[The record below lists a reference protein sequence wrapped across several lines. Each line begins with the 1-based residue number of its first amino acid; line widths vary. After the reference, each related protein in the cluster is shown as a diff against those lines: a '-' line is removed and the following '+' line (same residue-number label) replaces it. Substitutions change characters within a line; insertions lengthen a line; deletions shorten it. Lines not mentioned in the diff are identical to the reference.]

1 VACHGILV
9 PGEAN
14 ARLRL
19 RSTVTIEDA
28 QRVTKILEACLR
40 KVGVDPDTGLLDV
53 DIIATGVSK
62 ATRDKTKLMLD
73 IIKDISKEQQGS
85 APLDMVLDRAEEQGI
100 ERGRAEEI
108 VARLKRDGSIMEP
121 KHKMLRVV

>member
-1 VACHGILV
+1 
-9 PGEAN
+9 
-14 ARLRL
+14 
-19 RSTVTIEDA
+19 
-28 QRVTKILEACLR
+28 
-40 KVGVDPDTGLLDV
+40 
-53 DIIATGVSK
+53 
-62 ATRDKTKLMLD
+62 LMLD

-100 ERGRAEEI
+100 DRGRAEEI